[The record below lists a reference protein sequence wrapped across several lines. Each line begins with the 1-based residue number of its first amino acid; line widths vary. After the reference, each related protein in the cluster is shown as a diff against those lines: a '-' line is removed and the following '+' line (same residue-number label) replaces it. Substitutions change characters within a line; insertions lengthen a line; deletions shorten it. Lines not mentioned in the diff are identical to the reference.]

1 MTRGRVLVLE
11 DDLALRGLLLEALLG
26 EDLSVR
32 VCDSFDS
39 LKLAAAQRDGD
50 LVLAD
55 FWGGG
60 QRTLGDAERAQI
72 EHLTSLLPVVL
83 LTGRSWAINA
93 SAEELGAAALIRKP
107 FDLGHLLATVDR
119 ILSDERTDRANR

>member
-11 DDLALRGLLLEALLG
+11 DDLALRGLLQEALLG
-26 EDLSVR
+26 EDLVVR

-39 LKLAAAQRDGD
+39 LKLAAAERAGD

-83 LTGRSWAINA
+83 LTGRTWAIDA

-107 FDLGHLLATVDR
+107 FDLGYLLSTVER
-119 ILSDERTDRANR
+119 ILSDERIDRASR